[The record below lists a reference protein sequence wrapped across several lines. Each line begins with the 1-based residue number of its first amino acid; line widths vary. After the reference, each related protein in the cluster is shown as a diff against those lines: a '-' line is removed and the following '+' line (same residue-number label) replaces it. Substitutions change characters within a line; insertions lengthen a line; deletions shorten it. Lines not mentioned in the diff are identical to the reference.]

1 MNISWMDLHK
11 TSDNGFQPVAN
22 ITIRPSGFLPVPCIA
37 HLSIYCFLVSFFL
50 ICKKLT
56 SWCKLSYTI
65 MNFYEIHTN
74 HIKSIHI
81 INKKQICP
89 VGLISVQAN
98 SRRATDHQATVR
110 SGYCQIGLLS
120 SRVLSI
126 ELLSLRLMSNR
137 AVQSSLLRSATLL
150 LGYCLPALF
159 PRVSVLSGYYLHHMV
174 CIGMCVC
181 VHL

>member
-1 MNISWMDLHK
+1 MDISWMDLHK
-11 TSDNGFQPVAN
+11 TWDNGFQPVAN

-37 HLSIYCFLVSFFL
+37 HLSIYCFLVSLFL

-89 VGLISVQAN
+89 VWPLGYCPVRLLSD
-98 SRRATDHQATVR
+98 RATIFPGTFNRATIPQTNVQ
-110 SGYCQIGLLS
+110 SSWPVWPVQSSTFGYSLVGLLS
-120 SRVLSI
+120 AGV
-126 ELLSLRLMSNR
+126 
-137 AVQSSLLRSATLL
+137 V
-150 LGYCLPALF
+150 F
-159 PRVSVLSGYYLHHMV
+159 
-174 CIGMCVC
+174 
-181 VHL
+181 